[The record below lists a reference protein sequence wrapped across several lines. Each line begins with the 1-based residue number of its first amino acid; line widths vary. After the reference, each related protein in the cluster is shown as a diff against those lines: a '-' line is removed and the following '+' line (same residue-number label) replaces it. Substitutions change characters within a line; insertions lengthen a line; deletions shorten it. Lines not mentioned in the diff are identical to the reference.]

1 LTVLQAITQ
10 RGIEEVLHFTS
21 NRGLVGILA
30 SEELLSRRRLNRE
43 DYLQVILHKNSAIR
57 PEDSPF
63 FDKKA
68 DWLDFV
74 NLSIS
79 DINSYFF
86 RTSERWHR
94 AKDIWW
100 VIAAFDPVIMTHEGV
115 YFATTNNKYDFC
127 QREKGVAGLNALFGN
142 PIRRLSNWFA
152 HRASRPVSHP
162 TCEQA
167 EVLYPGSIPTRYLR
181 KIYVRDVQD
190 CDRVRGW
197 LREFN
202 IDNVLVVLDP
212 AKFNGLPN

>member
-1 LTVLQAITQ
+1 LTVAAEVAR
-10 RGIEEVLHFTS
+10 RGITEVLHFTS

-30 SEELLSRRRLNRE
+30 SGELLSRRRLNRD

-63 FDKKA
+63 FDKSA

-115 YFATTNNKYDFC
+115 HFATTNNKYDYC
-127 QREKGVAGLNALFGN
+127 RREKGIAGLRALFGN
-142 PIRRLSNWFA
+142 RIRRLNTWFA
-152 HRASRPVSHP
+152 DRKGRPDSHP

-167 EVLYPGSIPTRYLR
+167 EVLYPGAVPTRYLR

-197 LREFN
+197 LREFSV
-202 IDNVLVVLDP
+202 DNVQVVVDP
-212 AKFNGLPN
+212 TKFTGLPN